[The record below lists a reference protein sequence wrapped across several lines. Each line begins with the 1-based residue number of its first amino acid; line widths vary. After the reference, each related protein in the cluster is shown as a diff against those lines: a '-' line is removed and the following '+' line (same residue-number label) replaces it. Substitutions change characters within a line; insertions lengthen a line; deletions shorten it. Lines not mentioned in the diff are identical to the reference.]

1 MCAVLRSWFTGGRVT
16 RVPIVPA
23 RVRRAP
29 GSTLCGTFRSGAWTL
44 ALAVVVGTLIVGAL
58 AAGALVGGS
67 PPVLAQGN
75 TAQGNTA
82 QGNTTSAQR
91 LPLEELLGYPIATDP
106 AAAATAGSG
115 SGNDATPA
123 LPEASP
129 PPSAGAE
136 PAWLFPAEP
145 RAATGADQPAEP
157 SPAFAAPTPTPTPG
171 SATAAPSPL
180 ATPEAAQPS
189 GTSEPAQS
197 SAPAAG
203 AAPAS
208 GTAPATAPVIGTA
221 PTDGTAYVLSP
232 GDVVFVSVWREE
244 QLQRELVVLPDGTI
258 SFPLA
263 GRVEVARKTTEEVEQ
278 ILAMRLKKYI
288 PDAAVSVSV
297 VAASGY
303 RVYVVGAVNK
313 PGEFQ
318 VPRRITVMQALS
330 LAGGLTPFAGE
341 DSIRIIRRDH
351 DRTVAIPF
359 AYSDVK
365 RGRNIETDIE
375 LKSGDTVVVAGESLF

>member
-29 GSTLCGTFRSGAWTL
+29 GSTPCGTFRSGAWTL
-44 ALAVVVGTLIVGAL
+44 ALAVVVGTLVAGTL

-75 TAQGNTA
+75 TTQGNTA
-82 QGNTTSAQR
+82 QGNTTQGNTANAQR

-106 AAAATAGSG
+106 AAAAAAGSG
-115 SGNDATPA
+115 SGNDGTPA

-136 PAWLFPAEP
+136 PAWLLPAEP
-145 RAATGADQPAEP
+145 GAATGADQPAEP
-157 SPAFAAPTPTPTPG
+157 SPAFTAPTPTPTPG
-171 SATAAPSPL
+171 PATVAPPPL
-180 ATPEAAQPS
+180 ATPA
-189 GTSEPAQS
+189 
-197 SAPAAG
+197 
-203 AAPAS
+203 
-208 GTAPATAPVIGTA
+208 TAPATAPTDGAA
-221 PTDGTAYVLSP
+221 PADGTAYVLSP

-351 DRTVAIPF
+351 DRTIAIPF

>member
-29 GSTLCGTFRSGAWTL
+29 GSTPCGTFRSGAWTL
-44 ALAVVVGTLIVGAL
+44 ALAVVVGTLV
-58 AAGALVGGS
+58 AGALVGGS

-75 TAQGNTA
+75 TTQGSTA

-106 AAAATAGSG
+106 AAVAAAGSG
-115 SGNDATPA
+115 SGNDGTPA

-136 PAWLFPAEP
+136 PAWLLPAEP

-157 SPAFAAPTPTPTPG
+157 SPAFTAPTPTPGP
-171 SATAAPSPL
+171 ATVAPPPL
-180 ATPEAAQPS
+180 ATPA
-189 GTSEPAQS
+189 
-197 SAPAAG
+197 
-203 AAPAS
+203 
-208 GTAPATAPVIGTA
+208 TAPATAPTDGAA

-351 DRTVAIPF
+351 DRTIAIPF